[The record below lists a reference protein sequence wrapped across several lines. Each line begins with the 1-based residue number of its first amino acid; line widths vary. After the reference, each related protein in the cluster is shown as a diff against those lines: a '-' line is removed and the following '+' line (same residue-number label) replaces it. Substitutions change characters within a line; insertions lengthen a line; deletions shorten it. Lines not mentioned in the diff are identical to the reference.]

1 MNNNKL
7 YYYFVKIKFICFIEL
22 NDIIFDIEELLLYKI
37 MLILIQIEIIII
49 VKMYVVIFS
58 IIYDYV
64 N

>member
-37 MLILIQIEIIII
+37 ILIQIEIIII
-49 VKMYVVIFS
+49 VKMYIVIFS

>member
-22 NDIIFDIEELLLYKI
+22 NDIIFDIEKLFLYKI
-37 MLILIQIEIIII
+37 IWIQIEIIII

>member
-1 MNNNKL
+1 MFKL

-22 NDIIFDIEELLLYKI
+22 NDIIFDIELLLYKI
-37 MLILIQIEIIII
+37 IWIQIEIIII